1 MWNSHN
7 SRVKA
12 VQLGGQRRD
21 KGGSFLKK
29 LWCCVGERVQ
39 QGNLVVQAICI
50 YVHTTETEKK
60 TNPTAWQFLCCF
72 FLLVA
77 PRKEEKHSRNW
88 GSEILLLLSQFSLS
102 VKPLAAD
109 QMHVILSHIGCFA
122 WQHFRRWSA
131 ESNGRYLGY
140 LFKILRNSRKQ
151 ENQLIACHH
160 RYGQIVIFILKSL
173 NAESFRAVLFWQ
185 LMTIGRMIFGLSF
198 CVAIVFFNQ

>member
-1 MWNSHN
+1 MHIRAHYWD
-7 SRVKA
+7 R
-12 VQLGGQRRD
+12 
-21 KGGSFLKK
+21 
-29 LWCCVGERVQ
+29 
-39 QGNLVVQAICI
+39 
-50 YVHTTETEKK
+50 EKNESNCM
-60 TNPTAWQFLCCF
+60 TIFVLF

-140 LFKILRNSRKQ
+140 LFKILRNSWKQ

-173 NAESFRAVLFWQ
+173 NAESFRVVLFWQ

-198 CVAIVFFNQ
+198 CEAIVFFN